1 MVRDGAP
8 ARGSETL
15 EPNGST
21 RIAAPDLRG
30 STRMAL
36 LYSIDAA
43 GREPAHILVEITAH
57 GDRFLAFVGA
67 NFTV

>member
-1 MVRDGAP
+1 
-8 ARGSETL
+8 
-15 EPNGST
+15 
-21 RIAAPDLRG
+21 AAPDLRG